1 MHILLSCLSLVTFA
15 VADINFY
22 FSLVMLLLRQML
34 MFATIGM
41 IEFIAVFSLQLS
53 LLFKLFSTP
62 VT

>member
-22 FSLVMLLLRQML
+22 FSLVMLLLRQMFML
-34 MFATIGM
+34 ATIGM